1 MGVLN
6 IFVGIALLILGRK
19 LFWLFVACVGFAV
32 GFTYAQQLWGTQSA
46 LMILV
51 IALVLGLIG
60 ALLAI
65 FLQRVAI
72 GLAGFVAGGY
82 ITVAVMN
89 LIGLEG
95 DPFLWL
101 LYVIGGIIG
110 ALLLFFMFD
119 WALIALSSIIGA
131 ALIIQQLEFSPTLKM
146 TLFFG
151 LLLAG
156 FVFQTALL
164 RREPSGE
171 G

>member
-1 MGVLN
+1 MNVLN
-6 IFVGIALLILGRK
+6 MLVGIGLLTLGRK
-19 LFWLFVACVGFAV
+19 LFWLFVACVGFAA
-32 GFTYAQQLWGTQSA
+32 GFTYAQQLWVTQSA
-46 LMILV
+46 LVILV
-51 IALVLGLIG
+51 IAIVLGLIG

-82 ITVAVMN
+82 ITVVVMN

-95 DPFLWL
+95 DPLLWL
-101 LYVIGGIIG
+101 LYIIGGIIG
-110 ALLLFFMFD
+110 ALLLFFIFD
-119 WALIALSSIIGA
+119 WALIALSSIICA

>member
-32 GFTYAQQLWGTQSA
+32 GFTYAQQLWAAQSA
-46 LMILV
+46 LVVLV

-65 FLQRVAI
+65 FLQSVAI
-72 GLAGFVAGGY
+72 VLAGFVAGGY

-89 LIGLEG
+89 LIGLKG

-110 ALLLFFMFD
+110 ALLLFFIFD
-119 WALIALSSIIGA
+119 WALIAISSLTGA
-131 ALIIQQLEFSPTLKM
+131 SLIVQHTEFSPEVEIVIL
-146 TLFFG
+146 LG
-151 LLLAG
+151 LAVLG
-156 FVFQTALL
+156 FVFQL
-164 RREPSGE
+164 RIMKAEPK
-171 G
+171 

>member
-32 GFTYAQQLWGTQSA
+32 GFTYAQQLRLTQSG

-51 IALVLGLIG
+51 VALVLGLIG

-65 FLQRVAI
+65 FLERVAI
-72 GLAGFVAGGY
+72 ALAGFVAGGY
-82 ITVAVMN
+82 TTMAMMTLFDI
-89 LIGLEG
+89 EG
-95 DPFLWL
+95 GQLLWL
-101 LYVIGGIIG
+101 VYVIGGIIG
-110 ALLLFFMFD
+110 ALLLFFIFD

>member
-1 MGVLN
+1 MGILN

-32 GFTYAQQLWGTQSA
+32 GFTYAKQLGVTQSA
-46 LMILV
+46 LVILV
-51 IALVLGLIG
+51 IALVLGVIG

-82 ITVAVMN
+82 ITVVVMN
-89 LIGLEG
+89 LIGLKG
-95 DPFLWL
+95 DQFLWL
-101 LYVIGGIIG
+101 LYIIGGIIG
-110 ALLLFFMFD
+110 ALLLFFIFD
-119 WALIALSSIIGA
+119 WALIAISSLTGA
-131 ALIIQQLEFSPTLKM
+131 SLIVQHTEFSPEVEIVIL
-146 TLFFG
+146 LG
-151 LLLAG
+151 LAVLG
-156 FVFQTALL
+156 FVFQTTLL

>member
-32 GFTYAQQLWGTQSA
+32 GFTYAKQLWGTQSA
-46 LMILV
+46 LVILV

-65 FLQRVAI
+65 FLERVAI
-72 GLAGFVAGGY
+72 AVAGFVAGGY
-82 ITVAVMN
+82 TTMAMMTLFGI
-89 LIGLEG
+89 EG
-95 DPFLWL
+95 GQLLWL
-101 LYVIGGIIG
+101 VYVIGGIIG
-110 ALLLFFMFD
+110 ALLLFFIFD

-151 LLLAG
+151 FLLAG

-164 RREPSGE
+164 HREPSGE

>member
-32 GFTYAQQLWGTQSA
+32 GFTYAQQLWAAQSA
-46 LMILV
+46 LVVLV

-65 FLQRVAI
+65 FLQSVAI
-72 GLAGFVAGGY
+72 VLAGFVAGGY

-110 ALLLFFMFD
+110 ALLLFFIFD
-119 WALIALSSIIGA
+119 WALIAISSLTGA
-131 ALIIQQLEFSPTLKM
+131 SLIVQHTEFSPEVEIVIL
-146 TLFFG
+146 LG
-151 LLLAG
+151 LAVLG
-156 FVFQTALL
+156 FVFQL
-164 RREPSGE
+164 RIMKAEPK
-171 G
+171 

>member
-1 MGVLN
+1 MGKLN
-6 IFVGIALLILGRK
+6 IVVGIALLLLGRK

-32 GFTYAQQLWGTQSA
+32 GFTYAEQLGVTQSA
-46 LMILV
+46 PMILV

-82 ITVAVMN
+82 ITIVVMN

-95 DPFLWL
+95 DLFLWL
-101 LYVIGGIIG
+101 LYIIGGIIG
-110 ALLLFFMFD
+110 ALLLFFLFD
-119 WALIALSSIIGA
+119 WGLIAISSLTGA
-131 ALIIQQLEFSPTLKM
+131 SLIVQHTEFSPTLKM